1 MDKIRNLSV
10 RKSIIFYL
18 SVSLLC
24 SFLLSAL
31 VVKCAA
37 QAQRNI
43 WWKYT
48 DKDRYIER
56 INQYFEM
63 PMDEREFFQTD
74 ISRPPAGEMTQTD
87 LVVSETCDFLQTYS
101 VLILSV
107 LGSCIAVFLF
117 YRNKLKRPIEEL
129 ELASKN
135 IAGNNL
141 DFQISYENKDEMG
154 SLCHEFERMR
164 RQLAENNQRLWRM
177 IEEEKAL
184 RAAIAHDIRTPLS
197 VLRGYQEML
206 LEFVTEGSLNKE
218 QILSMLSEG
227 MGQIER
233 MNGFVETMRRMSSL
247 EDRGVQAE
255 RMDLLAFAAQ
265 VEQET
270 VFLSKE
276 AEKRYEIQTDF
287 QKADFIG
294 DRELILEVVE
304 NLLSNALRYARETV
318 KITLIQKENELTV
331 TVADDGPGFL
341 DGPQEVTKAFYHSNP
356 QGDFGHFGL
365 GMYICKLY
373 CEKHGGRLLPGNGQG
388 AGAVVKAVFCSL
400 E

>member
-1 MDKIRNLSV
+1 
-10 RKSIIFYL
+10 
-18 SVSLLC
+18 
-24 SFLLSAL
+24 
-31 VVKCAA
+31 
-37 QAQRNI
+37 
-43 WWKYT
+43 
-48 DKDRYIER
+48 
-56 INQYFEM
+56 
-63 PMDEREFFQTD
+63 
-74 ISRPPAGEMTQTD
+74 MTQTD

-101 VLILSV
+101 VLVLSV

-129 ELASKN
+129 ELASK
-135 IAGNNL
+135 
-141 DFQISYENKDEMG
+141 SV
-154 SLCHEFERMR
+154 
-164 RQLAENNQRLWRM
+164 AENNQRLWRM

-206 LEFVTEGSLNKE
+206 LEFVTEESLNKE

-247 EDRGVQAE
+247 EDREVQAE

-270 VFLSKE
+270 GLLSKE
-276 AEKRYEIQTDF
+276 AGKRYEIKTDF

-294 DRELILEVVE
+294 DRELIFEVVE
-304 NLLSNALRYARETV
+304 NLLSNALRYARKAV
-318 KITLIQKENELTV
+318 NIALIQEENELTV

-341 DGPQEVTKAFYHSNP
+341 DSPQEVTKAFYHSNP
-356 QGDFGHFGL
+356 QGDLGHFGL
-365 GMYICKLY
+365 GMYICKSY
-373 CEKHGGRLLPGNGQG
+373 CEKHGGRLLPGNGQE
-388 AGAVVKAVFCSL
+388 AGAVVKVVFCSI